1 MPAIDPAQYM
11 QAMQGM
17 MQNPEFM
24 AMAERLGSQ
33 MMQVRNASARCS
45 SAELWRGGA
54 LSSAVALSAPR
65 AAAQASASFA
75 VTP

>member
-1 MPAIDPAQYM
+1 M

-33 MMQVRNASARCS
+33 MMRVRALYRASDTLGATD
-45 SAELWRGGA
+45 RGA
-54 LSSAVALSAPR
+54 PAPR
-65 AAAQASASFA
+65 FGLTRAGSASS
-75 VTP
+75 P